1 MLSHRGTGSIALS
14 SVARIATDQLKAVC
28 PVSLSRLTVL
38 TEGRYKVGSRRTW
51 CPCREVGKGNAGEY
65 GGTRLINIIMA
76 ALGKN

>member
-1 MLSHRGTGSIALS
+1 M
-14 SVARIATDQLKAVC
+14 
-28 PVSLSRLTVL
+28 SRLTVL

-65 GGTRLINIIMA
+65 GGTKLINMIMA

>member
-14 SVARIATDQLKAVC
+14 SVARITTDQLKAV
-28 PVSLSRLTVL
+28 VSRFLSRLTVL
-38 TEGRYKVGSRRTW
+38 AEGRYKVGSRRTW

-65 GGTRLINIIMA
+65 GGTRLINMIMA